1 MIPTILGKVRKSKH
15 SKLLFKIYIVWCV
28 VADIT
33 LLGGI
38 IWGVIHLWF

>member
-38 IWGVIHLWF
+38 IWGLIYVL

>member
-1 MIPTILGKVRKSKH
+1 MIPTILRKVKESKH

-28 VADIT
+28 VADLT

-38 IWGVIHLWF
+38 IWGLIYVL